1 MGVNPQWDAL
11 TRSSATSARCT
22 PLVVGGLKNGRP
34 VAGRMALHT
43 HAFRHSGL
51 IRLRSSP
58 DLIYPA
64 MPPRR
69 PKAKNTP
76 AKLAS
81 RMKRRFRIVLM
92 RKTGEVLGTVEA
104 ADPHAA
110 EKVAAIQF
118 ELDEFQRRRL
128 LVQELVR

>member
-1 MGVNPQWDAL
+1 MQGGWH
-11 TRSSATSARCT
+11 CT
-22 PLVVGGLKNGRP
+22 PTP
-34 VAGRMALHT
+34 QAY
-43 HAFRHSGL
+43 SGL

-58 DLIYPA
+58 DLISFRHA
-64 MPPRR
+64 TRR
-69 PKAKNTP
+69 PKSKDTP

-104 ADPHAA
+104 ADAQAA

-128 LVQELVR
+128 LVQELAR

>member
-1 MGVNPQWDAL
+1 
-11 TRSSATSARCT
+11 
-22 PLVVGGLKNGRP
+22 
-34 VAGRMALHT
+34 
-43 HAFRHSGL
+43 
-51 IRLRSSP
+51 
-58 DLIYPA
+58 

-69 PKAKNTP
+69 PKPKDTP

-92 RKTGEVLGTVEA
+92 RKTGQVLGTVEA
-104 ADPHAA
+104 ADSQAA

-128 LVQELVR
+128 LVRELAR